1 MYDTRWPRPGPAMAA
16 VAALLGL
23 VAGAILGLSSPGSP
37 QRAQAS
43 PPVETTVGPTTT
55 TLPQRFHTVIL
66 GSYDE
71 RANADA
77 RLRQV
82 HELGIEDAAI
92 LDGKQYALGTAYAVY
107 SGRFA
112 TREEAQAHL
121 QELAAYDIPAP
132 RGRFYKEV
140 TRSA

>member
-23 VAGAILGLSSPGSP
+23 VAGVVLGLSSPRSAP
-37 QRAQAS
+37 KAQAAG
-43 PPVETTVGPTTT
+43 PVATTVARTTT
-55 TLPQRFHTVIL
+55 TLPEHFHTVIL
-66 GSYDE
+66 GSYNNRE
-71 RANADA
+71 HADS

-82 HELGIEDAAI
+82 HEMGVRDAGILEQSRYD
-92 LDGKQYALGTAYAVY
+92 LSTAYAVY

-112 TREEAQAHL
+112 TQEEAMAHL
-121 QELAAYDIPAP
+121 EELAGYGIP
-132 RGRFYKEV
+132 RRDRFYKEV